1 MHSLDNLNLNSFKL
15 ELMRF
20 GLGAREKAIRK
31 CEIGALNRLLFF
43 FLVEKSVTIMFSS
56 SFFQRFMFKV

>member
-43 FLVEKSVTIMFSS
+43 FLVEKVS
-56 SFFQRFMFKV
+56 Q